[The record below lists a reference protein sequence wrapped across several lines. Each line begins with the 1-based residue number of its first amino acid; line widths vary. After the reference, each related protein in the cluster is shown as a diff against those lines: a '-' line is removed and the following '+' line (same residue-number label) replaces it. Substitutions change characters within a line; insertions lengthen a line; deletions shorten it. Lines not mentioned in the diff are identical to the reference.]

1 MDKFKS
7 NIDDKALEDLNNK
20 ITNARLLDWGEDYT
34 MMQAF
39 HLKKYHT

>member
-20 ITNARLLDWGEDYT
+20 ITNARLLDWGGDYNND
-34 MMQAF
+34 AGLSLI
-39 HLKKYHT
+39 HI